1 MMRSFYLFLS
11 VVAFLRKDR
20 QPKFEATGPIEVKS
34 HESVS
39 AEDTIAKAEALSFGT
54 PEEACS
60 YCYQESFMKGIFPE
74 DPATGQSMCMCLS
87 FAKGSGHEMYCATP
101 SQLGYAKE
109 QEACMCVEKNME
121 KMGATTLRSDPLS
134 PF

>member
-1 MMRSFYLFLS
+1 MRSFFIFVLAA
-11 VVAFLRKDR
+11 AFLRK
-20 QPKFEATGPIEVKS
+20 QPKFEETGPIETKA

-39 AEDTIAKAEALSFGT
+39 AEDTIKNAESISFGT

-87 FAKGSGHEMYCATP
+87 FSGDSGHEMYCATP
-101 SQLGYAKE
+101 SQLNYAKE
-109 QEACMCVEKNME
+109 KEACMCVEKNME
-121 KMGATTLRSDPLS
+121 KMGATTCDPI
-134 PF
+134 P

>member
-1 MMRSFYLFLS
+1 MRSFSLLCIL
-11 VVAFLRKDR
+11 VAANLRKTR
-20 QPKFEATGPIEVKS
+20 QPKYEETGPIEVKA

-39 AEDTIAKAEALSFGT
+39 SEETIANAEAITFGT

-87 FAKGSGHEMYCATP
+87 FPGGGAHEMYCATP
-101 SQLGYAKE
+101 SQLNYAKE
-109 QEACMCVEKNME
+109 KEACMCVEKNME
-121 KMGATTLRSDPLS
+121 KMGATTCDPI
-134 PF
+134 P